1 MGSVVSGR
9 IPDLGLCLYFLSWFT
24 KDQNEAQVSQEELA
38 LLSVKLRREPRLK
51 AITITKGYH

>member
-9 IPDLGLCLYFLSWFT
+9 IPAVGLCFYFLSRFT
-24 KDQNEAQVSQEELA
+24 KDQNEAQVSEEELA
-38 LLSVKLRREPRLK
+38 HLSVKLRREPRLK